1 MTSNL
6 DSKPARRDRKYW
18 VTPVTGVVIGLLYLI
33 GFSIGGHPGLGA
45 SALGV
50 MVVFSVGLVVAGRR
64 SETVDGLLSRR
75 DERIASMDLRATGVT
90 AVVMIV
96 VCLAGFIFEVARGH
110 SGQPYDFIAAIGGI
124 AYIGSL
130 VFFRLRG

>member
-18 VTPVTGVVIGLLYLI
+18 VTPVTGVVIGLLYLL

-75 DERIASMDLRATGVT
+75 DERIASMDLRATAVT

-96 VCLAGFIFEVARGH
+96 VCLAGFIIEVARGH
-110 SGQPYDFIAAIGGI
+110 SGQPYDFIAAIGGVV
-124 AYIGSL
+124 YTGSL
-130 VFFRLRG
+130 VWFRLRG

>member
-6 DSKPARRDRKYW
+6 DSKAARRDRKYW
-18 VTPVTGVVIGLLYLI
+18 VTPVTGVVIGLLYLT

-90 AVVMIV
+90 AVVMIA
-96 VCLAGFIFEVARGH
+96 VCLAGFIIEVARGH
-110 SGQPYDFIAAIGGI
+110 SGQPYDYIAAIGGV

-130 VFFRLRG
+130 VFFSLRG

>member
-6 DSKPARRDRKYW
+6 DSRPARRDRKYW

-33 GFSIGGHPGLGA
+33 GFSIGGHPVPGVA
-45 SALGV
+45 ALGV
-50 MVVFSVGLVVAGRR
+50 MVVFSVGLVLLGRR

-75 DERIASMDLRATGVT
+75 DERIASMDLRATAIT
-90 AVVMIV
+90 AVVMILV
-96 VCLAGFIFEVARGH
+96 SLGGFIVEVARGH
-110 SGQPYDFIAAIGGI
+110 SGQPYDFLAAAGGVT
-124 AYIGSL
+124 YIGSL